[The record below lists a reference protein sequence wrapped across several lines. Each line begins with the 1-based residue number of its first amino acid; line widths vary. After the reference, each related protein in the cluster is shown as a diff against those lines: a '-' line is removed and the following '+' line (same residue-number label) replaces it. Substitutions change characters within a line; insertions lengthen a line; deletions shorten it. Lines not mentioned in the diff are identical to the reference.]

1 MKLFFRLL
9 CYLLFSLCFL
19 SSVTAQTADSKA
31 YFDIDERKIV
41 ETKWKYTYALH
52 LESNTIIHQAE
63 DTYEYFLYFRYNYT
77 YEQYLNG
84 KFSRGTWRMK
94 EDNLF
99 YRFKHIK
106 QFRIA
111 AVNKQVLILEFTQDN
126 SRGTYQ
132 YHFVSV
138 PAEEAPFIKPA
149 NELPLVKVE
158 IDNPQE
164 AKKRWWSFAKRKKKK
179 KRKTSKTPKTSL
191 TYISIELTGG
201 GFYGGINPVTKD
213 YVHIKND
220 GRLIRELQNEQ
231 DGLLVTKK
239 TISRTELEK
248 FAQSIID
255 KGFFEMKRMYDCES
269 IICGKRLQQ
278 KPRPIPL
285 RIAVA
290 YGDRRKVI
298 TINIFGQDN
307 RKVRYVD
314 YPEELD
320 QIIAGI
326 QNMVHR
332 LDPS

>member
-1 MKLFFRLL
+1 MCIR
-9 CYLLFSLCFL
+9 
-19 SSVTAQTADSKA
+19 D
-31 YFDIDERKIV
+31 R
-41 ETKWKYTYALH
+41 
-52 LESNTIIHQAE
+52 
-63 DTYEYFLYFRYNYT
+63 
-77 YEQYLNG
+77 
-84 KFSRGTWRMK
+84 
-94 EDNLF
+94 
-99 YRFKHIK
+99 
-106 QFRIA
+106 
-111 AVNKQVLILEFTQDN
+111 DN

-132 YHFVSV
+132 YHFVNVLS
-138 PAEEAPFIKPA
+138 EEAPFVKPA

-164 AKKRWWSFAKRKKKK
+164 AKKRWWSFAKRKKR
-179 KRKTSKTPKTSL
+179 KRKKEKASKESL

-213 YVHIKND
+213 FVHIKND

-239 TISRTELEK
+239 TISRAELEK
-248 FAQSIID
+248 FAEAIID
-255 KGFFEMKRMYDCES
+255 KGFFEMERVYNCES
-269 IICGKRLQQ
+269 PICFKRLQK
-278 KPRPIPL
+278 KPKPIPL

-307 RKVRYVD
+307 RKIRYLD
-314 YPEELD
+314 YPKELD

-332 LDPS
+332 IDPS